1 MRASVSTFHYPVIDL
16 YADHDVYKND
26 FLVDWQRIAKFR
38 KPTIAAVSGYAVRVH
53 YSLSLTA

>member
-1 MRASVSTFHYPVIDL
+1 MCVHQYLHFITRIDL

>member
-1 MRASVSTFHYPVIDL
+1 MRAPVSTFHCPVIDL

>member
-1 MRASVSTFHYPVIDL
+1 MCVPQYLHAHHPVIDM

-38 KPTIAAVSGYAVRVH
+38 KPTIAAVSGYAVRAL
-53 YSLSLTA
+53 YFLS

>member
-1 MRASVSTFHYPVIDL
+1 MRASVSTLHYSITDL